1 MVFYE
6 AASTSPD
13 ESHEALVMVTVS
25 DGELV
30 NQVPAYT
37 TVYVAVMN
45 EPPRVLLDGEVR
57 MFDEYWIRVSEIF
70 FFHSFSLLK

>member
-6 AASTSPD
+6 AAPTSPD

-45 EPPRVLLDGEVR
+45 EAPRVLLDGEVR

-70 FFHSFSLLK
+70 SFSFSLLK